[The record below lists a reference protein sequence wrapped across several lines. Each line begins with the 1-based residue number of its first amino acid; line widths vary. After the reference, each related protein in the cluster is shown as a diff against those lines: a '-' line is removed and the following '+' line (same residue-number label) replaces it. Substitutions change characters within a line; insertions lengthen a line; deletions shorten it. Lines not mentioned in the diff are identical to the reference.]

1 MSGWIKLHRVLASSA
16 IGNKPDYLAVWV
28 HLLLSATHRP
38 REILVGRQIVQLDA
52 GQLVFG
58 RKAFSAKTG
67 VSEAV
72 IRSALDAFK
81 SLKQITIKTTTKYSI
96 ITVTKWSEYQSEEPA
111 NNLKKTSKQPTVNHK
126 QEGKELQE
134 EDKKPCDQ
142 QAESRDLLG
151 DGSDE
156 KTSTLRIPY
165 DKILASFRQRLP
177 SFPQPRKL
185 DPDRQKAVRLIWT
198 REPEYGSIEFFD
210 NYFDHISKSPFLLGE
225 TGWKACCFDW
235 IMAPKN
241 FRKIIEGNY
250 DEGKYNA

>member
-1 MSGWIKLHRVLASSA
+1 MSGWIKLHRVLAGSA

-38 REILVGRQIVQLDA
+38 REMLVGRQIVKLEV

-111 NNLKKTSKQPTVNHK
+111 NNLKKTSKQPAVNHK

-134 EDKKPCDQ
+134 GRSKASATD
-142 QAESRDLLG
+142 ESDG
-151 DGSDE
+151 DDFSLDGQPE
-156 KTSTLRIPY
+156 GKTPRADSVPYAKIFDAYARI
-165 DKILASFRQRLP
+165 LP
-177 SFPQPRKL
+177 SLPQVALRDERRKTMIRSRWRT
-185 DPDRQKAVRLIWT
+185 DERFQTVEFW
-198 REPEYGSIEFFD
+198 EGYFEYIGRT
-210 NYFDHISKSPFLLGE
+210 PFLLGMNC
-225 TGWKACCFDW
+225 ASFDW
-235 IMAPKN
+235 FMKPAN
-241 FRKIIEGNY
+241 FAKVIEGNY
-250 DEGKYNA
+250 E

>member
-38 REILVGRQIVQLDA
+38 REMLVGRQIVQLEA

-111 NNLKKTSKQPTVNHK
+111 NNLKKTSKQPAANHK

-134 EDKKPCDQ
+134 GRSKASATDESDGDEFSLDGQPEGKAVKADAIPCAKVFD
-142 QAESRDLLG
+142 AYA
-151 DGSDE
+151 
-156 KTSTLRIPY
+156 RI
-165 DKILASFRQRLP
+165 LP
-177 SFPQPRKL
+177 SLPQVALRTEKRKT
-185 DPDRQKAVRLIWT
+185 LIRARWKSDARFQT
-198 REPEYGSIEFFD
+198 MEFWEGYFEYI
-210 NYFDHISKSPFLLGE
+210 KRTTFLM
-225 TGWKACCFDW
+225 TMNAACFDW
-235 IMAPKN
+235 FLNESN
-241 FRKIIEGNY
+241 FAKVIEGNY
-250 DEGKYNA
+250 E